1 MICFLFL
8 FFVLSYSMKLPKLC
22 INCKHFI
29 NNNNNHTKFGK
40 CALLF
45 KYENSYSL
53 VNGDDDIEMNHYY
66 CNTARNHENLC
77 GKEGKLYERKV
88 TKRVTNKNK

>member
-8 FFVLSYSMKLPKLC
+8 FFVLSHSMKSHKLC

-29 NNNNNHTKFGK
+29 NNIDNHTKFGK

-45 KYENSYSL
+45 RYENSFFL
-53 VNGDDDIEMNHYY
+53 VNGEDDIIVKRNHYY
-66 CNTARNHENLC
+66 CNTARNDEDLC
-77 GKEGKLYERKV
+77 GKEGKLYQQKV
-88 TKRVTNKNK
+88 INKNE